1 MWTYI
6 IRRVVAI
13 PVTLLVLSFILFL
26 LVYILPGN
34 AAFAVVAGIEEARN
48 IEQFEKELGL
58 DRPWIV
64 QYGDWL
70 WTAVSEGSLGKSLT
84 PPYDTVNRSIR
95 ERLPNTLEIGLLT
108 VALSAAIALPVG
120 ILSAVRRNG
129 LLDYA
134 LRTVTI
140 LGISVPNFWTGTLII
155 TYAIVWFGWNPIKEY
170 STFTEDPL
178 RNLSIIIF
186 PVIVLAYAGAA
197 YTARIVRSSML
208 EVFYQDHV
216 RTARAKGL
224 RERVVIFR
232 HVFRSALIPVLT
244 VIGIQLGTILG
255 GAIVAEQIFAIPGMG
270 RLTLEALLARDYPVI
285 LATVMIFAAI
295 FMLVTLL
302 VDILYTRVDP
312 RIRF

>member
-1 MWTYI
+1 MWSYI

-70 WTAVSEGSLGKSLT
+70 WTAVSEGSLWKSLT

-95 ERLPNTLEIGLLT
+95 ERLPNTIEIGLLT
-108 VALSAAIALPVG
+108 VALSAVIALPVG

-155 TYAIVWFGWNPIKEY
+155 TYAIVWFGWNPIQEY
-170 STFTEDPL
+170 RTFTEDPL
-178 RNLSIIIF
+178 QNLAIIIF

-197 YTARIVRSSML
+197 YTARIVRSAML

-244 VIGIQLGTILG
+244 IIGIQLGTILG

-295 FMLVTLL
+295 FMIVTLL

-312 RIRF
+312 RIRY

>member
-6 IRRVVAI
+6 IRRLVAI

-34 AAFAVVAGIEEARN
+34 AAFAVVAGIEEASG
-48 IEQFEKELGL
+48 IEKFEKELGL

>member
-13 PVTLLVLSFILFL
+13 PATLLVLSFILFL

-48 IEQFEKELGL
+48 IEKFEKELGL
-58 DRPWIV
+58 DRPWIE

-95 ERLPNTLEIGLLT
+95 ERLPNTIEIGLLT

>member
-58 DRPWIV
+58 DRPWIE

-95 ERLPNTLEIGLLT
+95 ERLPNTIEIGLLT
-108 VALSAAIALPVG
+108 VVLSAAIALPVG